1 MKERTMK
8 LTNEEANH
16 LDLLLRQE
24 LGNSNVEL
32 RHTISVD
39 YRDRLK
45 YRMEVIK
52 RLLKKVETSKSGK

>member
-52 RLLKKVETSKSGK
+52 RLLKKVETSKPGK